1 MIQTFIRRAGGRQF
15 AVLTAAAVALSIS
28 GVASAVPMV
37 DLRSEAI
44 SMGIDPDLTPTVA
57 PGSFRRGIAKAS
69 GNVLWDN
76 GNFDNSN
83 GLAAELNTQVPEART
98 ADDFETSCDLT
109 AVNFVTAQLY
119 KTPTLP
125 NNGRLEVYTDAGG
138 LPGTLLNVYNTTA
151 GTPVGTGFGYT
162 IFEYDWNTAG
172 LQLPRGIFW
181 IAPMQV
187 DAGTGRGFFAFSR
200 QPHSRLANAAFKS
213 TFFGFPNWVDARALG
228 FDFDA
233 AFKIWGD
240 GLVGCGGGT
249 TTTGTTTTGGDCD
262 LTAIE
267 AKLDEEE
274 RFTDDD
280 ELNALRDEL
289 VGLITG
295 FASQASV
302 DALEVK
308 ADAIQGSFD
317 RLQNTM
323 CDIIRL
329 LHTPNGLR
337 EADCNGQHYEWNGD
351 STGGGGS

>member
-1 MIQTFIRRAGGRQF
+1 MIQTFIRRAGTRQF
-15 AVLTAAAVALSIS
+15 AVLTCAAVALSIS
-28 GVASAVPMV
+28 GVASANPMP
-37 DLRSEAI
+37 DLRSEAVA
-44 SMGIDPDLTPTVA
+44 MGIDPDMTVA
-57 PGSFRRGIAKAS
+57 VTPGTFRRGVAKAS

-76 GNFDNSN
+76 GSFDNSN

-125 NNGRLEVYTDAGG
+125 NNGRLEIYTNAGG

-151 GTPVGTGFGYT
+151 GTAVGTGFGFT
-162 IFEYDWNTAG
+162 IFEYDWNTTG

-181 IAPMQV
+181 VAPMQV
-187 DAGTGRGFFAFSR
+187 DAGTGRGFFAFAR
-200 QPHSRLANAAFKS
+200 QPHSRLANSAFKS

-228 FDFDA
+228 FDMDC
-233 AFKIWGD
+233 AFKVYGD
-240 GLVGCGGGT
+240 GLVGCGGGG
-249 TTTGTTTTGGDCD
+249 TTGTTTGGGSCD

-267 AKLDEEE
+267 AKLDDEI

-280 ELNALRDEL
+280 ELEAMRQDLAGRLD
-289 VGLITG
+289 GL
-295 FASQASV
+295 ASQASV

-329 LHTPNGLR
+329 LHTPNGNR